1 MDNILQPGAP
11 DPTILKMPKSP
22 CFRNANNGVDSV
34 QNKKAFNFGDDAEE
48 EFKERSDDRLE
59 IAL

>member
-1 MDNILQPGAP
+1 MDNILEPEVP
-11 DPTILKMPKSP
+11 SPVLKMPKSP

-34 QNKKAFNFGDDAEE
+34 LNKKAFDFGDAEE
-48 EFKERSDDRLE
+48 EIKERPEDRLD